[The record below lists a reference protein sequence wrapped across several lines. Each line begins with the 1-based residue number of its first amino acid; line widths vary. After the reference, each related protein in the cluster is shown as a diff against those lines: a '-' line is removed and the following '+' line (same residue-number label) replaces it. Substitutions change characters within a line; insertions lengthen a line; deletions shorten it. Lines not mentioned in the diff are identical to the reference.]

1 MAQFQLKQ
9 PVVIVDAGQW
19 FHDADT
25 EADPVAANPDG
36 SGTLYTHVGQLA
48 VHDGDW
54 IIRYADG
61 TLDAKNP
68 ADFEAAFMPRPAP
81 DELAKLVSDGE
92 KRVNKGRTLP
102 PSAGDK

>member
-68 ADFEAAFMPRPAP
+68 ADFADKFAAVG
-81 DELAKLVSDGE
+81 VSDDDE
-92 KRVNKGRTLP
+92 RATRKLPAASKGRTLP